1 MTSGALFALL
11 VIREGSCCEAPLQ
24 PLAPMAAGSTVAPLN
39 RIALHGGRG
48 FVPPVKLALRRRC
61 FVRVRC
67 VCVLIRKMRKPERMK
82 LVLMNK
88 EEGTEHFKNGLC
100 DSTAALCFAA
110 PTRFRSVL
118 ALVCDTQS
126 RAHRRTHAHAR
137 AHTHTRPL

>member
-1 MTSGALFALL
+1 M
-11 VIREGSCCEAPLQ
+11 
-24 PLAPMAAGSTVAPLN
+24 
-39 RIALHGGRG
+39 
-48 FVPPVKLALRRRC
+48 PPVKPALRRC
-61 FVRVRC
+61 GLVWALC
-67 VCVLIRKMRKPERMK
+67 VCFRKMRKPERMK

-126 RAHRRTHAHAR
+126 RAHRRTHAR
-137 AHTHTRPL
+137 AHTHILGHCRPRV